1 MDNWV
6 VGKEMDCYWLSND
19 IVGLVGEHDILSTE
33 PIDIIHIKTHTNINK
48 WKRSETLMGLS
59 LTILSWISRINMPRK
74 LR

>member
-1 MDNWV
+1 M
-6 VGKEMDCYWLSND
+6 
-19 IVGLVGEHDILSTE
+19 STE